1 MAVKQ
6 HTKCP
11 SCGNFMYAVSRQPI
25 QRKEFREYRWNRVAN
40 VCESCKTVYAVEGYK
55 VVSE

>member
-1 MAVKQ
+1 
-6 HTKCP
+6 
-11 SCGNFMYAVSRQPI
+11 MYAVSRQPI